1 MSKDDQP
8 PRTALSL
15 EDLRKVV
22 NSTIRLAEEL
32 DRLCAVFQSAAGQA
46 DSPAAHALA
55 QELNDVIKRCYGEA
69 QDAFE
74 FQTCVDLV
82 GEIGAVLFIQKILWS
97 EDVTE
102 MAIATSLQRIVPSLN
117 VLVER
122 YPEILMRNAHGALL
136 RLKQGGPDG

>member
-8 PRTALSL
+8 PRTSLSL

-22 NSTIRLAEEL
+22 SSTIRLAEEL
-32 DRLCAVFQSAAGQA
+32 DRLCSIFESVTGEIS
-46 DSPAAHALA
+46 SPAANMLE
-55 QELNDVIKRCYGEA
+55 QELNDVIKRCYDQA

-82 GEIGAVLFIQKILWS
+82 EEFGAVLFVQKILWS

-102 MAIATSLQRIVPSLN
+102 MAIATSLQRIVPYLN

-136 RLKQGGPDG
+136 RLKQGRRDG